1 MLATLLRFGITVAAI
16 PLCARF
22 MDGVHLLDPDNA
34 ILLGVVLAILYTLLR
49 PFLRFVLK
57 LPNFCTLGLVYVLL
71 DAMLVNWV
79 PKIVRNSVEID
90 SFWWALAVSLAVNA
104 LRLLVDMF
112 FDKDKNRER
121 ERRGE

>member
-1 MLATLLRFGITVAAI
+1 MFATLLRFGITVAAI

-34 ILLGVVLAILYTLLR
+34 LVLGVVLAILYTLLR

-112 FDKDKNRER
+112 FDKEKDRER
-121 ERRGE
+121 SRADR

>member
-34 ILLGVVLAILYTLLR
+34 LVLGVVLAILYTLLR

-112 FDKDKNRER
+112 FDKEKDRER
-121 ERRGE
+121 SRADR

>member
-22 MDGVHLLDPDNA
+22 MDGVHILNSDNA

-79 PKIVRNSVEID
+79 PNIVRNSVRID

-104 LRLLVDMF
+104 LRLLVDVF
-112 FDKDKNRER
+112 FDKDREQ
-121 ERRGE
+121 ERRGDR

>member
-1 MLATLLRFGITVAAI
+1 MFATLLRFGITVAAI

-34 ILLGVVLAILYTLLR
+34 LVLGVVRAILYTLLR

-112 FDKDKNRER
+112 FDKEKDRER
-121 ERRGE
+121 SRADR